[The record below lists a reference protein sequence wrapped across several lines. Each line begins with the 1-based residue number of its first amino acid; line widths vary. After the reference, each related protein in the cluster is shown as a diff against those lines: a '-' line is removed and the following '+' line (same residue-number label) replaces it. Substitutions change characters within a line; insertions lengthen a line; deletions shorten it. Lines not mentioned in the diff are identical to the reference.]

1 MEAMK
6 ILGNAIPFP
15 LSLTASVWKPWIS
28 INIHGLL
35 SFTVCTLRKNL
46 HWSRTNVSGDTGQ
59 TNRLSDDGASVVV
72 IYSYFYNICIF
83 LLY

>member
-1 MEAMK
+1 MK
-6 ILGNAIPFP
+6 ILGECHSISFVAYC
-15 LSLTASVWKPWIS
+15 LSLETMDKHKHSR
-28 INIHGLL
+28 LL